1 MFLLL
6 IVENQFMSIMVWSIF
21 VGSGIGNFYFNF
33 YLVLVD
39 NVVYVVDCVGL
50 VKVLNVDDGKEIWFV
65 SLVEKDGWFFK
76 EFVLFFGGVIVFGGY
91 VYIGS
96 EKVQVYVLNIS
107 DGIVVW

>member
-6 IVENQFMSIMVWSIF
+6 IVENQFTSITAWSIF

-33 YLVLVD
+33 YSVLAD
-39 NVVYVVDCVGL
+39 NVVYVADRVGL
-50 VKVLNVDDGKEIWFV
+50 VKALNADDGKEIWFV

-96 EKVQVYVLNIS
+96 EKAQVYALNIS